1 MRMLPI
7 ENDIPQDVFLSS
19 ISDSFV
25 DTENNDHNI
34 DLGVNI
40 TEVLGIVEENKSKN
54 QLRRGRGGRRTN
66 DNRV

>member
-1 MRMLPI
+1 MLPI

>member
-7 ENDIPQDVFLSS
+7 EQDIPQDVFLSS

-25 DTENNDHNI
+25 DTEGGDHNI

-40 TEVLGIVEENKSKN
+40 TEVLEIVEENKNKN
-54 QLRRGRGGRRTN
+54 QLRRGRGDRRAN